1 MTSRTTK
8 RKTGDSGG
16 SHRGAAKDKA
26 RDAQRKPSG
35 KAPNGIL
42 MPELRFRMPSKT
54 KRRHYVDLRADLQ
67 GRAYSTELGTACLG
81 DSLELL
87 KALPSNSIDL
97 IVTSPPYALVH
108 KKAYGN
114 EAEDGYVAW
123 FLPFA
128 TQFHRVLRKT
138 GSLVLEF
145 GGSWM
150 PGRPVRSLY
159 QYRLLIELA
168 KTFQLAQ
175 EFYWYNSAKLPSPA
189 EWVNVRRW
197 RLKDAVTSVW
207 WLSKTDEP
215 KADNRRVLY
224 PYGAHM
230 ERLFEVG
237 YNDGLRPS
245 EHKISTKWANRNRGS
260 ISPNILI
267 CSNTISSDPY
277 QKRCRT
283 HGLVPHPARFPAAL
297 PRFFIRFLTEIGDVV
312 LDPFA
317 GSNTT
322 GCEAEANNRHWIG
335 MEKDANYLSASSLRF
350 FENPSRPSVSPPRS
364 AATLASGS

>member
-1 MTSRTTK
+1 MPDSAYSTS
-8 RKTGDSGG
+8 S
-16 SHRGAAKDKA
+16 
-26 RDAQRKPSG
+26 
-35 KAPNGIL
+35 
-42 MPELRFRMPSKT
+42 
-54 KRRHYVDLRADLQ
+54 
-67 GRAYSTELGTACLG
+67 GRAYLA

-87 KALPSNSIDL
+87 KLLPSNSVDL
-97 IVTSPPYALVH
+97 IITSPPYALVH
-108 KKAYGN
+108 EKAYGN
-114 EAEDGYVAW
+114 ESEERYVAW

-128 TQFHRVLRKT
+128 EQFHRVLRKT

-150 PGRPVRSLY
+150 PGRPVKSLY
-159 QYRLLIELA
+159 QYRLLLELT
-168 KTFQLAQ
+168 KTFHLAQ

-207 WLSKTDEP
+207 WLSKTDTP

-224 PYGAHM
+224 PYGVHM

-237 YNDGLRPS
+237 YNHGLRPS
-245 EHKISTKWANRNRGS
+245 EHRISTKWGNRNRGS

-277 QKRCRT
+277 QNRCRA
-283 HGLVPHPARFPAAL
+283 HGLTPHPARFPAAL
-297 PRFFIRFLTEIGDVV
+297 PRFFIRFLTQIGDVV
-312 LDPFA
+312 IDPFA

-322 GCEAEANNRHWIG
+322 GREAESHNRHWLAV
-335 MEKDANYLSASSLRF
+335 ERDPNYLRASSLRF
-350 FENPSRPSVSPPRS
+350 FENPVLAPSGGSPLSSR
-364 AATLASGS
+364 LASGA